1 MMTRRDFVSSLAF
14 VGGAAGLGL
23 SLDILR
29 RRQLGMPAIVPASVL
44 PLQGTTV
51 TLRDKSGR
59 DLGAVVE
66 RVNVVSHPAR
76 PGAPGTEQ
84 ISLLLK
90 TPSRDVPSGVYRIQT
105 AELDFS
111 ELDFTAVDHCD
122 SGQRLEA
129 IISRIV

>member
-1 MMTRRDFVSSLAF
+1 MMTRRDFMSSLAF

-29 RRQLGMPAIVPASVL
+29 RRQLGILEIVPASVL
-44 PLQGTTV
+44 PLQGAVV
-51 TLRDKSGR
+51 TIRDQTGR
-59 DLGAVVE
+59 TLSAVVE
-66 RVNVVSHPAR
+66 RVNAVSHPAR

-90 TPSRDVPSGVYRIQT
+90 TQARDLSDGAYRIQT
-105 AELDFS
+105 DELNFT
-111 ELDFTAVDHCD
+111 ELDFTAVDQPG

-129 IISRIV
+129 VISRIV

>member
-29 RRQLGMPAIVPASVL
+29 RRQLGLSGIVPASVVH
-44 PLQGTTV
+44 LQGTTV
-51 TLRDKSGR
+51 TLRDESGR
-59 DLGAVVE
+59 DLRAIVE
-66 RVNVVSHPAR
+66 RVNAVIHPAR
-76 PGAPGTEQ
+76 PGAPGIEQ

-90 TPSRDVPSGVYRIQT
+90 TQVRDAPSGIYRIQT
-105 AELDFS
+105 AELDFT

>member
-29 RRQLGMPAIVPASVL
+29 RRKLGMSEIVPASVL
-44 PLQGTTV
+44 PLQGKTV
-51 TLRDKSGR
+51 TLQDQNGR
-59 DLGAVVE
+59 TLSAVVE
-66 RVNVVSHPAR
+66 RVNTVRHPAR

-90 TPSRDVPSGVYRIQT
+90 TQALDIQDGIYRIRT
-105 AELDFS
+105 TELDFVD
-111 ELDFTAVDHCD
+111 LYFTAVGQPG

-129 IISRIV
+129 VISRIV

>member
-29 RRQLGMPAIVPASVL
+29 RRQLGMSEIVPASVL

-51 TLRDKSGR
+51 TLRDQSGR
-59 DLGAVVE
+59 DLSAVVE
-66 RVNVVSHPAR
+66 RVNAVSHPTR
-76 PGAPGTEQ
+76 PGAPGIEQ
-84 ISLLLK
+84 ISLLLR
-90 TPSRDVPSGVYRIQT
+90 TQSRDVSSGVYRIQT
-105 AELDFS
+105 ADLNFTK
-111 ELDFTAVDHCD
+111 LDFTAVDHCD